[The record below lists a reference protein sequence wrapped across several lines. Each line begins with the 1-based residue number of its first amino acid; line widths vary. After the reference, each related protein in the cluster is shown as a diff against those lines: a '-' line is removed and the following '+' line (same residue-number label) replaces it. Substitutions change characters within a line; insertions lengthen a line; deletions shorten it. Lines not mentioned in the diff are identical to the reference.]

1 MFSSSDNAL
10 VDLEYEVKSAPCI
23 DLFDGCACVVPR
35 LPRHVQTNRHSLIAS
50 HSHRRK
56 VQLRRQWDGTEDNSP
71 PTSGT
76 KHTLMIWSVSIT
88 HYWREITVHQIIITR
103 YFLSIFLCESFE
115 KIVTVAGSLLELL
128 WLFDWRSAGS
138 FQVWQCSL
146 SHSVLCLTN
155 TSSNLLVPSKPT
167 WKLEQKLT
175 FFSNSPAC
183 IFSPKCRSYL
193 TQISNCLIGSS

>member
-1 MFSSSDNAL
+1 MEQRTTPPLHHPPSHTRHKTHTD
-10 VDLEYEVKSAPCI
+10 DMECI
-23 DLFDGCACVVPR
+23 D
-35 LPRHVQTNRHSLIAS
+35 HS
-50 HSHRRK
+50 
-56 VQLRRQWDGTEDNSP
+56 
-71 PTSGT
+71 
-76 KHTLMIWSVSIT
+76 
-88 HYWREITVHQIIITR
+88 YWREITVHQIIITR
-103 YFLSIFLCESFE
+103 YFLAIFLCESFE

-183 IFSPKCRSYL
+183 IFSPKCTSYL